1 MPRRT
6 ASRSRLA
13 STGLV
18 AVLALALAGC
28 AIGGPT
34 GGSAGSLPQPEA
46 MQDMAASPDLAT
58 VDGKSAIGGESII
71 RTSDLV
77 IEVSDPQA
85 AADDVVAALEPIDG
99 RVEFS
104 SVGAAGEWGPA
115 SASLT
120 VRVPSDRLGGAL
132 AAISGVGKVVST
144 SRSTS
149 DVTLQHQDLSA
160 RVAALETSTERL
172 RALMAEA
179 SNTADLIAAESAL
192 TARQAELD
200 GLTSQLEY
208 LDNQVDEATITVTLN
223 APGTAPVTGP
233 KNFWDAI
240 LLGISSLGAAIVG
253 LGLAIG
259 VALPWI
265 IAIALV
271 VGIVVTI
278 VRTTRR
284 RSRARAAGVSAQP
297 AQQDPA
303 APPTT

>member
-1 MPRRT
+1 MPQT
-6 ASRSRLA
+6 E
-13 STGLV
+13 
-18 AVLALALAGC
+18 AL
-28 AIGGPT
+28 
-34 GGSAGSLPQPEA
+34 
-46 MQDMAASPDLAT
+46 QDLAASPELAT
-58 VDGKSAIGGESII
+58 VDGKSAATGESII
-71 RTSDLV
+71 RTSDVV

-85 AADDVVAALEPIDG
+85 AADDVVAALKPLDG

-120 VRVPSDRLGGAL
+120 VRVPSDRLEDAIT
-132 AAISGVGKVVST
+132 AISGVGKVVST

-149 DVTLQHQDLSA
+149 DVTLQRQDLSA
-160 RVAALETSTERL
+160 RVAALTVSTERL

-200 GLTSQLEY
+200 GLTSQLDY
-208 LDNQVDEATITVTLN
+208 LDDQVDEATISVTLN
-223 APGTAPVTGP
+223 APGTAPVSGP
-233 KNFWDAI
+233 ENFWEAI

-253 LGLAIG
+253 LGLALG

-278 VRTTRR
+278 VRAARR
-284 RSRARAAGVSAQP
+284 PKA
-297 AQQDPA
+297 
-303 APPTT
+303 

>member
-1 MPRRT
+1 MTRLRMTHRT
-6 ASRSRLA
+6 ASRARLA
-13 STGLV
+13 SVGLV
-18 AVLALALAGC
+18 AALALMLAGC
-28 AIGGPT
+28 AFGGPSGGPT
-34 GGSAGSLPQPEA
+34 GGSAESMPQTEA
-46 MQDMAASPDLAT
+46 LQDLAASPELAT
-58 VDGKSAIGGESII
+58 VDGKSAATGESII
-71 RTSDLV
+71 RTSDVV

-85 AADDVVAALEPIDG
+85 AADDVVAALKPLDG

-120 VRVPSDRLGGAL
+120 VRVPSDRLEDAIT
-132 AAISGVGKVVST
+132 AISGVGKVVST

-149 DVTLQHQDLSA
+149 DVTLQRQDLSA
-160 RVAALETSTERL
+160 RVAALTVSTERL

-200 GLTSQLEY
+200 GLTSQLDY
-208 LDNQVDEATITVTLN
+208 LDNQVDEATISVTLN
-223 APGTAPVTGP
+223 APGTAPVSGP
-233 KNFWDAI
+233 ENFWEAI

-253 LGLAIG
+253 LGLALG

-265 IAIALV
+265 IAIALI

-278 VRTTRR
+278 VRAARR
-284 RSRARAAGVSAQP
+284 PKA
-297 AQQDPA
+297 
-303 APPTT
+303 